1 MINVNWILLLNMHL
15 INKFY
20 IYMKIMN
27 ESLNTQLSHIWE
39 LMKTIM
45 NNRLIMDL
53 IDWESLTCSCRRG
66 RWVNMNFGTWH
77 GHIGNIYIY
86 TYVCIYICIYV
97 LVCVYIIC
105 VYTYV
110 YMYLCVYILY
120 IYAPRCS
127 CQLVRLSYPW
137 TWFKRSKVVHFI
149 HELDKL

>member
-1 MINVNWILLLNMHL
+1 MVHVSFMINVNWILLLNMHL

-86 TYVCIYICIYV
+86 LYICVYIHMYICTCVCIY
-97 LVCVYIIC
+97 
-105 VYTYV
+105 
-110 YMYLCVYILY
+110 Y

-137 TWFKRSKVVHFI
+137 TWLKRSKVVHFI

>member
-1 MINVNWILLLNMHL
+1 MVHVSFMINVNWILLLNMHL

-86 TYVCIYICIYV
+86 
-97 LVCVYIIC
+97 IIHMC

-110 YMYLCVYILY
+110 YMYLCVCIYY
-120 IYAPRCS
+120 IYMH
-127 CQLVRLSYPW
+127 LVAHVN
-137 TWFKRSKVVHFI
+137 WFVYLI
-149 HELDKL
+149 HEHGLNDQKWYTSSMNWTNYSL